1 LNQPRAINVPAIQ
14 YWFTGGAVAA
24 FLALLG
30 AVSTLGYA
38 WYRAAVTE
46 MEIGV
51 IINPGDQSDAIYL
64 KHLPAT
70 ARALGIHLVIFEART
85 LAEIEAVLAASALPS
100 RMRSCRLP
108 TR

>member
-46 MEIGV
+46 VE
-51 IINPGDQSDAIYL
+51 SASS
-64 KHLPAT
+64 K
-70 ARALGIHLVIFEART
+70 
-85 LAEIEAVLAASALPS
+85 AASAAQK
-100 RMRSCRLP
+100 
-108 TR
+108 TEG